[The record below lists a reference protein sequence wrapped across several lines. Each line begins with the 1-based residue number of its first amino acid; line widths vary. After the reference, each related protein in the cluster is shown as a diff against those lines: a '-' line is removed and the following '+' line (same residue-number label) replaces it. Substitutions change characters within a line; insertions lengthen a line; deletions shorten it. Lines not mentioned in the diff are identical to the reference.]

1 MPRIMTQ
8 SQKSL
13 ANVCLFCGE
22 GLKSPSMCTYCGFK
36 FCDEHKSPNGHQCIK
51 TRYSEY
57 IRKSLGAH
65 PNVSKGKF
73 IITCEMCGFNTK
85 KGVPIEYAGEELIQ
99 HTQLVGCSEKVFLDE
114 VTDLDSNLPIES
126 VSSDGNSNES
136 IQSTRTVPS
145 QSNAT
150 SNQSSIID
158 EIIKLSA
165 LKEKGM
171 ISEQEFLYIKNE
183 LIKKIQ

>member
-1 MPRIMTQ
+1 MPRTMTL

-36 FCDEHKSPNGHQCIK
+36 FCNEHKSTEGHQCIK

-57 IRKSLGAH
+57 IRKSIGTH
-65 PNVSKGKF
+65 PNVARGKF
-73 IITCEMCGFNTK
+73 IISCEMCGFKTK
-85 KGVPIEYAGEELIQ
+85 KGVPIEYAGEELIH

-114 VTDLDSNLPIES
+114 VVDLDGNTTIES
-126 VSSDGNSNES
+126 VSGNENHNEPVQTNKT
-136 IQSTRTVPS
+136 IPANNS
-145 QSNAT
+145 QP
-150 SNQSSIID
+150 NQVSVID

-183 LIKKIQ
+183 LIKKIK

>member
-22 GLKSPSMCTYCGFK
+22 GLSSPSMCTFCGFK
-36 FCDEHKSPNGHQCIK
+36 FCNEHKSTDSHQCIK

-57 IRKSLGAH
+57 IRKKPGSI

-73 IITCEMCGFNTK
+73 KVVCEMCGFNTT

-99 HTQLVGCSEKVFLDE
+99 HTQLVGCSEKVFLEEVNEDE
-114 VTDLDSNLPIES
+114 TSRPVDS
-126 VSSDGNSNES
+126 VSSDGKTNENIPQNKS
-136 IQSTRTVPS
+136 DTTG
-145 QSNAT
+145 NNAAT
-150 SNQSSIID
+150 SQTSIID
-158 EIIKLSA
+158 QIVKLAA

-171 ISEQEFLYIKNE
+171 ISEQEFLYIKKE
-183 LIKKIQ
+183 LMRKL

>member
-1 MPRIMTQ
+1 
-8 SQKSL
+8 
-13 ANVCLFCGE
+13 
-22 GLKSPSMCTYCGFK
+22 
-36 FCDEHKSPNGHQCIK
+36 
-51 TRYSEY
+51 
-57 IRKSLGAH
+57 
-65 PNVSKGKF
+65 
-73 IITCEMCGFNTK
+73 MCGFNTK

-136 IQSTRTVPS
+136 IQPTRTVSS

-150 SNQSSIID
+150 SNQTSIID